1 MAAHRHINNRTMR
14 ACVRA
19 YVCARYEFTGK
30 QLGAGSFGTVVEAF
44 DRGEAGLLTQ
54 AAAAAAAR
62 TDAANGGRGT
72 RVAVKNCQ
80 VARLEKLDD
89 YAYSEVLR
97 QLSPLSLSLPIH
109 ARAHTHAHTCA
120 NWDPGIS
127 ALKASPSLVPRFGS
141 LATHQLSN
149 NRPLN
154 EPTTTTK

>member
-30 QLGAGSFGTVVEAF
+30 KLGAGSFGTVVEAF

-109 ARAHTHAHTCA
+109 ARAHTHTHTRA
-120 NWDPGIS
+120 RIGTRAFPRS
-127 ALKASPSLVPRFGS
+127 RRLPHLYLASVHSPRTS
-141 LATHQLSN
+141 Y
-149 NRPLN
+149 R
-154 EPTTTTK
+154 TTGL